1 MKLFFTLL
9 GLTPTMSYII
19 SYPHQ
24 KTLATIYVSVHITS
38 LTLQEPVNEQNY
50 LTRMLFSDMY

>member
-24 KTLATIYVSVHITS
+24 KALATIYVSVHITS
-38 LTLQEPVNEQNY
+38 LSKNL
-50 LTRMLFSDMY
+50 